1 MPSLRDLDF
10 QISYGPGDDRLNRFF
25 IPALAASVRYDRAAG
40 YFSSSMLAVAAAGV
54 TRLIANGGKMR
65 LMCGADLSVDDVEA
79 VKKGHEQLADL
90 VARRLKEKVFLPE
103 DDYAKNR
110 VQALAWLVG
119 TGQLEIQVVL
129 PKGPDGQPLPGNL
142 AEAYYHPKEGT
153 FTDAEGNQVAFNGSV
168 NESVTALVN
177 NYETFNVFTSWL
189 TPQYVAVSQSRF
201 DKLWSGKDKDWIAM
215 PIPEAARLELLKLRP
230 NLPPTRDPFEKVVEK
245 PEPPAPD
252 LPADVERERIVFQFL
267 RDAPKL
273 LGAGP
278 LGAATST
285 VDPWPHQRRVVKAVV
300 DRFPFPAMLCDE
312 VGLGKTIEAGL
323 ILRELLLSGRV
334 KRALLLVPKSVLK
347 QWQEELHEKFALNI
361 PRYDGQVLRDAFD
374 REAKIPPGTNP
385 WNSRPLLLASSHLA
399 KRRERQQQIADAD
412 GWDLVVVD
420 EAHHARRRDFLGRDQ
435 FRPNRLLELLL
446 GTDKVTGL
454 KDKTAGLI
462 LLTATP
468 MQIDPVEVWDLLKVM
483 GLGGRWGAGEGNFL
497 RYFEELRRPVGD
509 ADWGFVAAM
518 LRDYLAAGGT
528 WDEAFC
534 GVAEQ
539 KLGPAVWDQLKAI
552 PQAASPE
559 LLVRR
564 LPAEAQA
571 VVRELA
577 RRHTPLRRYIF
588 RNTRALLRVYREKGL
603 LKENVPYRDPKP
615 VWIALR
621 DGDEWPL
628 YQRIEQYIRH
638 HYQKYE
644 AERKGL
650 GFIMTVYRRR
660 LTSSFHAIAESLR
673 RRLGFLKGKL
683 GLDQLVTDD
692 DTEQDDLDQDVTESL
707 FPDADPAARREFVDQ
722 CQGEIDYLED
732 FLADLNAL
740 GSDSKF
746 ERLAADL
753 GEVLQKRDSVIVFTQ
768 YTDTMDYLREKLRKV
783 YGSQVACYSG
793 RGGER
798 LRDGKWAVVSK
809 EEIKLAFRS
818 SREVKILL
826 CTESASEGL
835 NLQTCG
841 VLFNYDMPWNPMR
854 VEQRIGR
861 IDRIGQAYDR
871 VWVRNYFYERTVE
884 ADIYQRLD
892 GRIGSFEHVV
902 GELQPIL
909 ARVAKAIEAAAMAG
923 TDKRE
928 QVIGREVEAIN
939 QAVRSAE
946 AGGMNL
952 DRLADAEATVPPPD
966 PPPLTMPE
974 LERALVGSA
983 ALAGRFAAHPTVAGA
998 HLLDWKG
1005 PGRPVTFDPGVYDEH
1020 PNTIQLLTYGSDL
1033 LDELLAVVD
1042 PPTARAESGRL
1053 VRCSA
1058 GTPVERVGWYAA
1070 NGHGTP
1076 VCSLR
1081 LLGDVLDGQTARSPG
1096 GGDAAAVA
1104 RQLFEA
1110 AYRPVREVAEKTV
1123 RDRERSRAESL
1134 AEEARDLMV
1143 QAAYVDLARTAGDG
1157 LFAAEG
1163 TAGFTPETISRLRRH
1178 KTPFAGAL
1186 KKIPVDGLTLSPTD
1200 PRYLHIAQTRRDI
1213 LDRRFE
1219 AIRGRL
1225 GEVLTHYMSA
1235 TSAES
1240 VAPAVAGGGEVRVAF
1255 VGPNERPAG

>member
-1 MPSLRDLDF
+1 MPGLRDLDL

-54 TRLIANGGKMR
+54 TRLIANGGRMR
-65 LMCGADLSVDDVEA
+65 LMCGADLSADDVEA
-79 VKKGHEQLADL
+79 VKQGHERLADL
-90 VARRLKEKVFLPE
+90 VGRRMKEKVFLPE
-103 DDYAKNR
+103 EDYAKNR

-129 PKGPDGQPLPGNL
+129 PKGPDGHPLPGSV
-142 AEAYYHPKEGT
+142 AEAYYYPKEGV
-153 FTDAEGNQVAFNGSV
+153 FTDAGGNQVAFSGSV
-168 NESVTALVN
+168 NESATALVE
-177 NYETFNVFTSWL
+177 NYESFLVVTSWQ
-189 TPQYVAVSQSRF
+189 TPPYVAAIQTRF
-201 DKLWSGKDKDWIAM
+201 EKLWSGKDKDWVAM

-230 NLPPTRDPFEKVVEK
+230 SLPPTRDPLEKRPEETK
-245 PEPPAPD
+245 PADPD
-252 LPADVERERIVFQFL
+252 TPADVERERIVFQFL

-300 DRFPFPAMLCDE
+300 ERFPFPAMLCDE

-361 PRYDGQVLRDAFD
+361 PRYDGQVLCDAFD
-374 REAKIPPGTNP
+374 REAKIPAGANP
-385 WNSRPLLLASSHLA
+385 WNSRPVLLASSHLA
-399 KRRERQQQIADAD
+399 KRRERQQQIADAG
-412 GWDLVVVD
+412 GWDLVIVD
-420 EAHHARRRDFLGRDQ
+420 EAHHARRRDFLSRDQ

-446 GTDKVTGL
+446 GTDKITGL

-483 GLGGRWGAGEGNFL
+483 GLGGRWGAGEGHFL
-497 RYFEELRRPVGD
+497 RYFDELRRPVGD
-509 ADWGFVAAM
+509 ADWGYVAGI
-518 LRDYLAAGGT
+518 LRDYFNAGGT

-539 KLGPAVWDQLKAI
+539 KLGPVVWDQVRAFTS
-552 PQAASPE
+552 AASPD
-559 LLVRR
+559 LLVKR

-577 RRHTPLRRYIF
+577 RRHTPLRRYVF
-588 RNTRALLRVYREKGL
+588 RNTRELLREYRRKGL
-603 LKENVPYRDPKP
+603 LKENVPHRDPRP
-615 VWIALR
+615 VWIGLR
-621 DGDEWPL
+621 DDDEWPL
-628 YQRIEQYIRH
+628 YLRIEQYIRH

-673 RRLGFLKGKL
+673 RRLDFLKGRL

-692 DTEQDDLDQDVTESL
+692 DTDQDDLDQDVTEGL
-707 FPDADPAARREFVDQ
+707 FPDADPAARREFVEQ

-732 FLADLNAL
+732 FLAGLNAL

-753 GEVLQKRDSVIVFTQ
+753 GEVLQRRDSVIVFTQ

-783 YGSQVACYSG
+783 YASQVACYSG

-798 LRDGKWAVVSK
+798 WRDGRWAAVSK
-809 EEIKLAFRS
+809 EEIKTAFRS

-841 VLFNYDMPWNPMR
+841 VLINYDMPWNPMR

-861 IDRIGQAYDR
+861 IDRIGQAYET

-892 GRIGSFEHVV
+892 GRIGSFQHVV
-902 GELQPIL
+902 GQLQPIL

-923 TDKRE
+923 KDRRE
-928 QVIGREVEAIN
+928 QVIDGEVEAIN
-939 QAVRSAE
+939 EAVRSAE
-946 AGGMNL
+946 AGVMNL
-952 DRLADAEATVPPPD
+952 DRMADAEATAPPPE

-974 LERALVGSA
+974 LEEVLVGSA
-983 ALAGRFAAHPTVAGA
+983 AFAGRFTPHPEVAGA
-998 HLLDWKG
+998 HLLDWNG
-1005 PGRPVTFDPGVYDEH
+1005 QVRPVTFDPGVYDEH

-1033 LDELLAVVD
+1033 LGELLAAVD
-1042 PPTARAESGRL
+1042 PPAAHPEPGRL
-1053 VRCSA
+1053 IRCSA
-1058 GTPVERVGWYAA
+1058 DAPVERVGWYAA
-1070 NGHGTP
+1070 DGRAAP
-1076 VCSLR
+1076 VGSLR
-1081 LLGDVLDGQTARSPG
+1081 SLRDVLDGPVARAAGRDAAETARG
-1096 GGDAAAVA
+1096 
-1104 RQLFEA
+1104 RFEA

-1123 RDRERSRAESL
+1123 RDRERSRAGSL
-1134 AEEARDLMV
+1134 SEEARDLLV
-1143 QAAYVDLARTAGDG
+1143 QAAYVDLARAAADG
-1157 LFAAEG
+1157 LFGADG

-1178 KTPFAGAL
+1178 KVPFAGAL

-1200 PRYLHIAQTRRDI
+1200 PRYVSIAQARRDG

-1219 AIRGRL
+1219 AIKTRL
-1225 GEVLTHYMSA
+1225 AEVLTQYMSVA
-1235 TSAES
+1235 SADAD
-1240 VAPAVAGGGEVRVAF
+1240 APPTAAGGEIRSVCLG
-1255 VGPNERPAG
+1255 RPAHSLG